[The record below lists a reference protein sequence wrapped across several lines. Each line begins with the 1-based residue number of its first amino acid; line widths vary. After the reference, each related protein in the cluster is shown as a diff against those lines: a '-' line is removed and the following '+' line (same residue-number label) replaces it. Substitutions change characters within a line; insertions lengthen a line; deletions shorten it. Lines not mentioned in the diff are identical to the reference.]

1 MRSGWLHFIRH
12 SKDGIITQ
20 RMKITLVKKIME
32 DGQECRKCREVS
44 DRLEAGNEHRFID
57 RTVYADLRDSES
69 EGHKIAQEHGI
80 DTAPFFVVEDDGRTS
95 VYKTYMEFKTKVLK
109 KRAEKADVEIEEKRQ
124 AEAEV
129 DAIDF
134 L

>member
-1 MRSGWLHFIRH
+1 
-12 SKDGIITQ
+12 
-20 RMKITLVKKIME
+20 ME

-44 DRLEAGNEHRFID
+44 ERLEAGNELRFID
-57 RTVYADLRDSES
+57 QIVYADLRDPES
-69 EGHKIAQEHGI
+69 EGHKIAQEHRI
-80 DTAPFFVVEDDGRTS
+80 DTAPFFVVENGGLAT

-109 KRAEKADVEIEEKRQ
+109 KAAERADVEIEEKRQ